1 MTTEPDE
8 PSHSRFP
15 RRFPKRTP
23 RFVTVP
29 ASELTPIRATPPTR
43 EEFDALMQEIEER
56 AQRYE
61 RDRERLREFWA
72 QDGTEPA

>member
-1 MTTEPDE
+1 MTTDSNE
-8 PSHSRFP
+8 PSAPGP
-15 RRFPKRTP
+15 RRHVP
-23 RFVTVP
+23 RRAPRHFKVP
-29 ASELTPIRATPPTR
+29 ASEFTPIPAAPPTR

-72 QDGTEPA
+72 QNGTEHE

>member
-29 ASELTPIRATPPTR
+29 ASELTPMPAAPPTR

-61 RDRERLREFWA
+61 RDRELLREFWA
-72 QDGTEPA
+72 QRDSESE